1 MKVLNHHSTH
11 TTGAICMHCTTSTTN
26 RQYLDIDPADIL
38 ADTTRGGRVVPWA
51 SHKLASSA
59 LSVVVEDVDA
69 AQGWRM
75 RHCADRLT
83 FAREDDGH
91 LALKRASFC
100 RIRLCPMCQ
109 WRRSLKLGGQVR
121 AVIDHL
127 AASRAQQGRKP
138 YAYLLLTLTIPN
150 CPGDRLGATLDALQ
164 AGWQRMQRRKEFKA
178 AVQGSVRCVEITYNR
193 TSDTYH
199 PHIHALLA
207 VLPSYLTG
215 RTYLTRAKWLA
226 LWRDC
231 MRNPTITQI
240 DIRRTTGDAAAVAEV
255 AKYATKSTDMLRP
268 GEGQRNVAC
277 VATLMAACR
286 KRRFAG
292 WAGVMRTAHQ
302 ALHLDDVEDGDL
314 IHTSDAATDSPEAP
328 AWSWDWYV
336 GPRLYI
342 AAQKGANNAISAP

>member
-1 MKVLNHHSTH
+1 MQYTMPGASRQVLTINPS
-11 TTGAICMHCTTSTTN
+11 
-26 RQYLDIDPADIL
+26 DIL
-38 ADTTRGGRVVPWA
+38 TDTTRGGRVVPWA

-83 FAREDDGH
+83 FAREVDGH
-91 LALKRASFC
+91 LTLKRASFC
-100 RIRLCPMCQ
+100 RVRLCPMCQ

-127 AASRAQQGRKP
+127 AASRAQAGRRP
-138 YAYLLLTLTIPN
+138 YVYLLLTLTVPN
-150 CPGDRLGATLDALQ
+150 CQGDRLGATLDALQ
-164 AGWQRMQRRKEFKA
+164 AGWQRLQRLKAYKA
-178 AVQGSVRCVEITYNR
+178 AVQGSVRCVEITYSRASN
-193 TSDTYH
+193 TYH

-215 RTYLTRAKWLA
+215 RTYITHAAWLDM
-226 LWRDC
+226 WRDC
-231 MRNPTITQI
+231 MRDPTITQV

-268 GEGQRNVAC
+268 DDGPRNVAI
-277 VATLMAACR
+277 VATLMAASH

-292 WAGVMRTAHQ
+292 WSGVLRSAHQ

-314 IHTSDAATDSPEAP
+314 IHTGDAAADSPEAP
-328 AWSWDWYV
+328 AWSWDWYI
-336 GPRLYI
+336 GPRVYL
-342 AAQKGANNAISAP
+342 AAKGD